1 MSSMIMAMVLFVF
14 FTLLFVFSYLFVFKK
29 NSNEIDCVRLY
40 KKVEACLFYL
50 IVLIFL
56 AFGFWASR

>member
-29 NSNEIDCVRLY
+29 NCNEIDYVKLY
-40 KKVEACLFYL
+40 KKVEAYLFYL

-56 AFGFWASR
+56 GFGFWSSR

>member
-1 MSSMIMAMVLFVF
+1 MSSMIMAMILFVF
-14 FTLLFVFSYLFVFKK
+14 FTLLFVCSYLFVFKK
-29 NSNEIDCVRLY
+29 SNEIDSVKLY